1 MSIKKAEQFLDLVAL
16 VSARRI
22 GVTLEDVVEK
32 FNVSY
37 RTAQRMMYGLEDRFP
52 ETETY
57 SDEEGHKRWRMPGG
71 TVRDLISISADELA
85 AIDLGIAHLKRAG
98 SVVEAQSLE
107 SLRGKVI
114 SMIPNQRFARLEP
127 DHDALLE
134 AQGFVARSG
143 PRPRINED
151 IARTV
156 AEAIKACRYIEISHR
171 SANEKKART
180 RKVAPY
186 GLLSGLRRYL
196 VVLDPADTKKKSA
209 IKTFRMDLIEDASLT
224 NEFFERP
231 SDFDLQTYANRAF
244 GLYQKDD
251 EYGPVI
257 WKFKP
262 EAAERAR
269 DFLFHPEQREEPL
282 PDGSLLISFEAS
294 GYLEMAWH
302 LYTWGDKVEVIEPK
316 GLRDLVNGYQRK
328 DFNSLP

>member
-1 MSIKKAEQFLDLVAL
+1 MKKAEQFLDLVTL
-16 VSARRI
+16 VSSRRTGI
-22 GVTLEDVVEK
+22 TLDDVIEQ
-32 FNVSY
+32 FGVSY
-37 RTAQRMMYGLEDRFP
+37 RTAQRMIHGLVDRFP
-52 ETETY
+52 ETESFT
-57 SDEEGHKRWRMPGG
+57 DDEGHKRWRMPGG

-114 SMIPNQRFARLEP
+114 SMIPNQRIARLEP

-156 AEAIKACRYIEISHR
+156 AEAIKACRYLEITHR
-171 SANEKKART
+171 SADEKKARA

-186 GLLSGLRRYL
+186 GILSGLRRYL
-196 VVLDPADTKKKSA
+196 VVLDPTDTRKKNT
-209 IKTFRMDLIEDASLT
+209 IKTFRMDLIESATLT

-231 SDFDLQTYANRAF
+231 SDFDLQAYANRAF

-251 EYGPVI
+251 EYGPVV

-269 DFLFHPEQREEPL
+269 DFLFHPDQKEEIL
-282 PDGSLLISFEAS
+282 PDGSLQISFQAS

-302 LYTWGDKVEVIEPK
+302 LYTWGDKVEVIKPK
-316 GLRDLVNGYQRK
+316 ALKEIVEGYQRK
-328 DFNSLP
+328 DFLALP

>member
-1 MSIKKAEQFLDLVAL
+1 MKKAEQFLDLVTL
-16 VSARRI
+16 VSSRRTGI
-22 GVTLEDVVEK
+22 TLDDVIEQ
-32 FNVSY
+32 FGVSY
-37 RTAQRMMYGLEDRFP
+37 RTAQRMIHGLVDRFP
-52 ETETY
+52 ETESFT
-57 SDEEGHKRWRMPGG
+57 DDEGHKRWRMPGG

-114 SMIPNQRFARLEP
+114 SMIPNQRIARLEP

-156 AEAIKACRYIEISHR
+156 AEAIKACRYLEITHR
-171 SANEKKART
+171 SADEKKARA

-186 GLLSGLRRYL
+186 GILSGLRRYL
-196 VVLDPADTKKKSA
+196 VVLDPADTKKKNT
-209 IKTFRMDLIEDASLT
+209 IKTFRMDLIESATLT

-231 SDFDLQTYANRAF
+231 SDFDLQAYANRAF

-251 EYGPVI
+251 EYGPVV

-269 DFLFHPEQREEPL
+269 DFLFHPDQKEEIL
-282 PDGSLLISFEAS
+282 PDGSIQISFQAS

-302 LYTWGDKVEVIEPK
+302 LYTWGDKVEVIKPK
-316 GLRDLVNGYQRK
+316 ALKEIVEGYQRK
-328 DFNSLP
+328 DFLALP

>member
-1 MSIKKAEQFLDLVAL
+1 VSIKKAEQFLDLVSL
-16 VSARRI
+16 VSARRM
-22 GVTLEDVVEK
+22 GVTLEDVIEK
-32 FNVSY
+32 FEVSL
-37 RTAQRMMYGLEDRFP
+37 RTAQRMMHGLEDRFP

-57 SDEEGHKRWRMPGG
+57 TDEEGHKRWRMPGG

-114 SMIPNQRFARLEP
+114 SMIPNQRIARLEP

-156 AEAIKACRYIEISHR
+156 AEAIKACRYLEIAHR
-171 SANEKKART
+171 SANEKKAKI

-196 VVLDPADTKKKSA
+196 VVLDPADSKKKNP
-209 IKTFRMDLIEDASLT
+209 IKTFRMDLIESATLT

-231 SDFDLQTYANRAF
+231 ADFDLQTYANRAF

-262 EAAERAR
+262 EAADRAR
-269 DFLFHPEQREEPL
+269 DFLFHPDQKEEIL
-282 PDGSLLISFEAS
+282 PDGSLQISFDAS

-302 LYTWGDKVEVIEPK
+302 LYTWGNQVEVIEPK
-316 GLRDLVNGYQRK
+316 ALKDLVKGHQRK
-328 DFNSLP
+328 DFLALP